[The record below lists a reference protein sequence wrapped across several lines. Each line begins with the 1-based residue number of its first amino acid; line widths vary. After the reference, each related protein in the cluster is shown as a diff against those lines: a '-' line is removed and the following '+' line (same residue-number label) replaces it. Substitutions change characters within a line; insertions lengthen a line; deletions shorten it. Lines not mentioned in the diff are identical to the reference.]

1 MTKNFHA
8 HIYQGTNSQIPVTK
22 FTGKLT
28 GSIENV
34 VLHYKENMCMSFSVK
49 EIFIP
54 IDSTNE
60 INKIILSRVGRGN
73 LSVNL

>member
-1 MTKNFHA
+1 MTKNFHT
-8 HIYQGTNSQIPVTK
+8 HIYKGTNSLIPVTK

-28 GSIENV
+28 GRIENV

-54 IDSTNE
+54 NDSTNV
-60 INKIILSRVGRGN
+60 INKIILSRLGRGN
-73 LSVNL
+73 LSVKL